1 MRIPRARECG
11 VDGPLRSFGTW
22 RNWAVCSSDDLI
34 KVPGD
39 IEPEYGATL
48 AVNPCTAVRLLEDF
62 ADLQPGDAIVQ
73 NGANSTVGHC
83 IYQIAKSRGIQTI
96 NVIRSRPGQEQLI
109 EKMKVPS
116 LSA

>member
-1 MRIPRARECG
+1 M
-11 VDGPLRSFGTW
+11 
-22 RNWAVCSSDDLI
+22 
-34 KVPGD
+34 
-39 IEPEYGATL
+39 
-48 AVNPCTAVRLLEDF
+48 NPCTAVRLLEDF

-109 EKMKVPS
+109 EKMKVRPS
-116 LSA
+116 LFRVTGSAVLSVAYRVAPLSSRAVVTRPSRRATVRML